1 MSLRLPHLFAAATL
15 SIAALTAHA
24 ETPDAAKALLDAAVA
39 EVKASGLE
47 GAAKNFNAGGK
58 WNKGSLYVVM
68 VNFDGQMLAHSAN
81 DKMPGKNM
89 IEAKDAAGKPFVKE
103 AIAAVKGPGAAAID
117 MRWGNPQTKQI
128 ADATMFV
135 KRVPGQEAYVGSVVF
150 K

>member
-81 DKMPGKNM
+81 D
-89 IEAKDAAGKPFVKE
+89 
-103 AIAAVKGPGAAAID
+103 
-117 MRWGNPQTKQI
+117 
-128 ADATMFV
+128 
-135 KRVPGQEAYVGSVVF
+135 
-150 K
+150 